1 MRIGALDIQGSQ
13 FLVDLV
19 VFGCNRSFRTVFCLL
34 CLLCVL
40 SLSLFV
46 CGVCCGARRHLQC
59 VLLSIWSMKLSL
71 CACCVFF
78 HLVLLEDGLR
88 LGQSEEK
95 FYIDKG
101 KVLEFTENGS
111 GSQWSL
117 VFWQCVMQL

>member
-1 MRIGALDIQGSQ
+1 MVS
-13 FLVDLV
+13 
-19 VFGCNRSFRTVFCLL
+19 
-34 CLLCVL
+34 LCVWRVL
-40 SLSLFV
+40 
-46 CGVCCGARRHLQC
+46 RRTSSFAMCFAQHL
-59 VLLSIWSMKLSL
+59 VYEIVSL

-111 GSQWSL
+111 GS
-117 VFWQCVMQL
+117 